1 MGIFGSNE
9 DERYSDAAII
19 RAARK
24 RLLEQI
30 AAKAEAAS
38 PSFVNNVYGGGGAPH
53 MGGGVM
59 DRMGSSASLSPE
71 DDPYDYMVN
80 ILREDLPDVNPATG
94 KPKGWSKTVTRSR
107 VRKDEPSPSGKKK
120 RK

>member
-1 MGIFGSNE
+1 MSIFGGDE

-30 AAKAEAAS
+30 AAKAEGA

-59 DRMGSSASLSPE
+59 DQMGSKGVSGADE
-71 DDPYDYMVN
+71 DPFDYLVD
-80 ILREDLPDVNPATG
+80 ITRTDTPTGWEKRVHRYRE
-94 KPKGWSKTVTRSR
+94 PK
-107 VRKDEPSPSGKKK
+107 DHKKK
-120 RK
+120 KK

>member
-59 DRMGSSASLSPE
+59 DKLGSSAPSGDGE
-71 DDPYDYMVN
+71 DPYSYYVDIM
-80 ILREDLPDVNPATG
+80 REDLPDVHPVTG
-94 KPKGWSKTVTRSR
+94 KPIGWKKSVHRYKAKKG
-107 VRKDEPSPSGKKK
+107 EKKK
-120 RK
+120 